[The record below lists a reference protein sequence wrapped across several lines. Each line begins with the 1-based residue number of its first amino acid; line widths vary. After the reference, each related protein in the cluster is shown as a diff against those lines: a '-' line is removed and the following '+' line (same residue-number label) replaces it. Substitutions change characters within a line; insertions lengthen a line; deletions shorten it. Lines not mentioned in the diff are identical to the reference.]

1 MWLHFSIQNT
11 FFTGKV
17 YVIDANNAKIAST
30 VLPDITGYYATRA
43 KAIQIHW
50 DGTDYTFIELSSNC
64 VYNIAPEA
72 NDYYQLTRNTHMYM
86 AGTEGSDNGRVVLPL
101 QTDMQVGD
109 SIVICCGNYRN
120 NLEITTKTSHHG
132 DGAPIYHGGGQSST
146 TVLIEDRTRVTATLM
161 ADSSADTSVFWV
173 VE

>member
-1 MWLHFSIQNT
+1 VNF
-11 FFTGKV
+11 
-17 YVIDANNAKIAST
+17 
-30 VLPDITGYYATRA
+30 TGYYATRA

-161 ADSSADTSVFWV
+161 VDSLAEPSVFWV